1 MKQGQIRE
9 EIDYRRMSW
18 KILEITVKSVFILA
32 AAAMLSLGALK
43 GYEFGYELFFS
54 APLDSQD
61 ISAVSAELTVENGED
76 AFDVGKKLEEAGII
90 KSAYVFSAQSGM
102 FEISIQPGVYTVDSH
117 MSSRVI
123 LSMMNK
129 KG

>member
-1 MKQGQIRE
+1 MKQGQIRK

-90 KSAYVFSAQSGM
+90 KSAYVFWAQSRL

-117 MSSRVI
+117 MSPRVI
-123 LSMMNK
+123 LSTMNK